1 MAEKALSGSTLVYH
15 LQKNQEQE
23 EQEEQERNRRNRRNR
38 MSRISRMNVKR
49 ILSIYLKITIFVQII
64 L

>member
-15 LQKNQEQE
+15 LQKNQ

>member
-23 EQEEQERNRRNRRNR
+23 EQEEQERNRRNR

>member
-15 LQKNQEQE
+15 LQKNQEHE
-23 EQEEQERNRRNRRNR
+23 EQEEQERNRRNR